1 MKGESLVMNGDN
13 WTIVDVAPAMPLAEM
28 VAAILEE
35 EGFVVA
41 VRGAEM
47 LADVFSHLGSVTAST
62 TYVLV
67 PEKDAERATKLIDE
81 TVTDYEGEELEEL
94 LEKMERGELEPGEWD
109 PADLDPEDQGE
120 DLDEDLEEDLDEELS
135 DAGSDANGPDRPV

>member
-13 WTIVDVAPAMPLAEM
+13 WTVVDVAPAMPLAEM

-35 EGFVVA
+35 EDFVVA

-47 LADVFSHLGSVTAST
+47 LGDVFSHLGSVSAAT

-67 PEKDAERATKLIDE
+67 PEKDADRAMKLIEE

-94 LEKMERGELEPGEWD
+94 LQKMERGELEPGEWQTAVD
-109 PADLDPEDQGE
+109 D
-120 DLDEDLEEDLDEELS
+120 EEDLAEDELAEAEL
-135 DAGSDANGPDRPV
+135 DELDL

>member
-47 LADVFSHLGSVTAST
+47 LADVFSHLGSVTASS

-67 PEKDAERATKLIDE
+67 PEKDAERAMKVIDE
-81 TVTDYEGEELEEL
+81 TVTDYEGEELEAL
-94 LEKMERGELEPGEWD
+94 LDKMERGELEPAEWASVD
-109 PADLDPEDQGE
+109 TE
-120 DLDEDLEEDLDEELS
+120 DEDVDDSELDDEGAADGASE
-135 DAGSDANGPDRPV
+135 

>member
-28 VAAILEE
+28 VAAILED

-47 LADVFSHLGSVTAST
+47 LGDVFSHLGSVSAST

-67 PEKDAERATKLIDE
+67 PENDAERAMKLIEE
-81 TVTDYEGEELEEL
+81 TVTDYEGEELDEL

-109 PADLDPEDQGE
+109 PDDLDDEDRE
-120 DLDEDLEEDLDEELS
+120 EDLDEADLDEDLGTGE
-135 DAGSDANGPDRPV
+135 R

>member
-1 MKGESLVMNGDN
+1 
-13 WTIVDVAPAMPLAEM
+13 MPLAEM
-28 VAAILEE
+28 VAGILED

-67 PEKDAERATKLIDE
+67 PENDAQRALKLIEE
-81 TVTDYEGEELEEL
+81 TVTDFEGEELDEL
-94 LEKMERGELEPGEWD
+94 LAKMERGELEPGEWD
-109 PADLDPEDQGE
+109 PADLDDEDQGE
-120 DLDEDLEEDLDEELS
+120 YDLLADDRTE
-135 DAGSDANGPDRPV
+135 DAGDD